1 MSWIRQKI
9 TEKGSPGRVGVVIG
23 VPAALAVAFI
33 AAAGWFTPDR
43 LTPATVIRTFDSV
56 DGPHPGFRR
65 NHAKGVCVTG
75 WFEGNGQASPY
86 SRAALFSAE
95 RSPVIGRFALAGG
108 LPYQDDAPD
117 KVRSLALRIMPPN
130 GGEWRMGMNDIP
142 VFLFRNARDFNSF
155 LIASRPEA
163 TTRKPDPA
171 RIGAFLAAHPETA
184 HALSQIKQRSLS
196 SGFSEDAYNS
206 LDAFLF
212 VNADGRTTPVRWA
225 MEPEQ
230 PAPAQDSVKTGRDY
244 LFDDL
249 TATLAEHPLR
259 WKLMIVLGQPGDPT
273 ADPTAAWPAGRTRI
287 NAGTLVLDKAES
299 EDGGPCT
306 GITFDPLILPEG
318 ITPSD
323 DPIPAARSAVYARSF
338 TARSGEM
345 KAPSAVSLNSSPN
358 GQ

>member
-1 MSWIRQKI
+1 MSLIRQKA
-9 TEKGSPGRVGVVIG
+9 TEKGNLGRVGVVIG
-23 VPAALAVAFI
+23 VPAALAFAFI

-43 LTPATVIRTFDSV
+43 LTPATVVRTFDSV

-65 NHAKGVCVTG
+65 NHAKGVCVSG
-75 WFEGNGQASPY
+75 WFEGSGQASPY
-86 SRAALFSAE
+86 SSAALFRVE

-108 LPYQDDAPD
+108 QPYQDDAPD
-117 KVRSLALRIMPPN
+117 KVRSLALRIMPAN
-130 GGEWRMGMNDIP
+130 GSEWRMGVNDIP

-184 HALSQIKQRSLS
+184 RALSQIKQRSLS
-196 SGFSEDAYNS
+196 SGFADDAYNS
-206 LDAFLF
+206 LDTFLF
-212 VNADGRTTPVRWA
+212 VNADRRTTPVRWA
-225 MEPEQ
+225 IEPEQ
-230 PAPAQDSVKTGRDY
+230 PVSTQNNVKAGRDY

-249 TATLAEHPLR
+249 TATLAEHSLR

-273 ADPTAAWPAGRTRI
+273 ADPTVAWPVGRTRI
-287 NAGTLVLDKAES
+287 DAGTLVLDKAEG

-338 TARSGEM
+338 TARSGET
-345 KAPSAVSLNSSPN
+345 KAPSAINLNSTQS
-358 GQ
+358 GK